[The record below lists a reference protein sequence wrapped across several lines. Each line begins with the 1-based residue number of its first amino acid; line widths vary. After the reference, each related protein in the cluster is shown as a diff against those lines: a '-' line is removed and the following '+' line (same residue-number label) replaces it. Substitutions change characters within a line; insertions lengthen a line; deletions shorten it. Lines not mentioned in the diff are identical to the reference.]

1 MDVLKELKSSRF
13 RSLYLWYGPEQY
25 FIEEARKLLI
35 KYALDSADADF
46 NVISFDMQEVPIE
59 LAIEEAETLPFLG
72 ERKVVFVQNPV
83 FFTAEKLKIEHDF
96 KKMEH
101 YLNDPSPF
109 TILVFQAHFE
119 KLDER
124 KKITKLIKKQAG
136 ILEAKRPAERDLP
149 GWIKSKAVEEGA
161 IINEAAI
168 HQLLNI
174 AGFHLSVLA
183 TEISKLALYAG
194 PGGEITEEVVTKLT
208 ARTLESDIFRLVDQ
222 IVSGK
227 LQEAFRIYYD
237 LLRLNEEPLK
247 ILAVITGQFRLIYQV
262 KELSKRGY
270 AQQQIAGHLKVHP
283 FRVKIATGQS
293 HSFSETQLASMI
305 QLLAESDY
313 EMKSSGMEKKMI
325 IEMFFFRLQTMM
337 KAK

>member
-13 RSLYLWYGPEQY
+13 RSVYLLYGPEQY

-35 KYALDSADADF
+35 KNALDGDDADL
-46 NVISFDMQEVPIE
+46 NLTSFDMIEVPIDM
-59 LAIEEAETLPFLG
+59 AIEEAETLPFLG
-72 ERKVVFVQNPV
+72 ERKIVFVQNPI
-83 FFTAEKLKIEHDF
+83 FFTAEKSKIEHDL
-96 KKMEH
+96 KKLEH

-109 TILVFQAHFE
+109 TILVFQARFE
-119 KLDER
+119 KMDER

-136 ILEAKRPAERDLP
+136 VLEAKRPAERELS
-149 GWIKSKAVEEGA
+149 GWIKSKAAEEGVV
-161 IINEAAI
+161 INEAAI
-168 HQLLNI
+168 NQLLNI

-183 TEISKLALYAG
+183 MEIAKLALHAG
-194 PGGEITEEVVTKLT
+194 QEGEITEEAVTKLT

-227 LQEAFRIYYD
+227 IQEAFRIYYD
-237 LLRLNEEPLK
+237 LIRLNEEPLK
-247 ILAVITGQFRLIYQV
+247 ILAVIAGQFRLIYQV
-262 KELSKRGY
+262 KELLKKGY
-270 AQQQIAGHLKVHP
+270 GQQQIAGQLKIHP
-283 FRVKIATGQS
+283 FRVKIASGQS
-293 HSFSETQLASMI
+293 HSFSEQQLASII

-337 KAK
+337 KEK